1 MAQAEQHS
9 PKRRDARVVEW
20 TALEMRHTGD
30 CIQGSNPCLSAQ
42 ASAAV
47 GSIQPAA
54 LLFSK
59 HLSISPNPPTGKPR
73 PAAPSSTV
81 PSPRHFH
88 CDNPH
93 LPRHWF
99 SQENAQN
106 SARKCAEPH
115 KRGTEPRSRRH
126 RTVQENPKDPC
137 NKTHSPAQQKALTR
151 MKKDTDR
158 TFPKG
163 RGSSRKPKAWME
175 RKPPRSTALP
185 WDGKCSTLRWPT
197 ERAAS
202 VTAARCIRHR
212 TALRFWWHSSG
223 KQGEATWTGATRAVR
238 RPPFCLQSI
247 GTPYSACRNRRISA
261 KSINF
266 VQLWKSRQGNTMR
279 AVQ

>member
-1 MAQAEQHS
+1 MRFERDCSTASTTTLGRMAQAEQHS

-99 SQENAQN
+99 TQKNALN
-106 SARKCAEPH
+106 RTRESS
-115 KRGTEPRSRRH
+115 EPRSRRH
-126 RTVQENPKDPC
+126 RLAQENTKDPC
-137 NKTHSPAQQKALTR
+137 NKTHSPAQQKALAR

-163 RGSSRKPKAWME
+163 
-175 RKPPRSTALP
+175 
-185 WDGKCSTLRWPT
+185 
-197 ERAAS
+197 
-202 VTAARCIRHR
+202 
-212 TALRFWWHSSG
+212 
-223 KQGEATWTGATRAVR
+223 
-238 RPPFCLQSI
+238 
-247 GTPYSACRNRRISA
+247 
-261 KSINF
+261 
-266 VQLWKSRQGNTMR
+266 
-279 AVQ
+279 

>member
-1 MAQAEQHS
+1 MRFERDCSTASTTTLGRMAQAEQHS

-73 PAAPSSTV
+73 TAAPSSTA

-88 CDNPH
+88 CGNPH

-115 KRGTEPRSRRH
+115 KRGTEPRKRTRKTRATRRTAPRSRRH
-126 RTVQENPKDPC
+126 
-137 NKTHSPAQQKALTR
+137 
-151 MKKDTDR
+151 
-158 TFPKG
+158 
-163 RGSSRKPKAWME
+163 
-175 RKPPRSTALP
+175 
-185 WDGKCSTLRWPT
+185 
-197 ERAAS
+197 
-202 VTAARCIRHR
+202 
-212 TALRFWWHSSG
+212 
-223 KQGEATWTGATRAVR
+223 
-238 RPPFCLQSI
+238 
-247 GTPYSACRNRRISA
+247 
-261 KSINF
+261 
-266 VQLWKSRQGNTMR
+266 
-279 AVQ
+279 

>member
-54 LLFSK
+54 LLFST

-73 PAAPSSTV
+73 PATPSFTV

-88 CDNPH
+88 CGNPH

-99 SQENAQN
+99 SQKNAKI
-106 SARKCAEPH
+106 RTRE
-115 KRGTEPRSRRH
+115 GTEPRSRRH
-126 RTVQENPKDPC
+126 RSAG
-137 NKTHSPAQQKALTR
+137 H
-151 MKKDTDR
+151 KDTDR

-163 RGSSRKPKAWME
+163 RGGGRKPKGGME
-175 RKPPRSTALP
+175 RKPPQSTALL
-185 WDGKCSTLRWPT
+185 WDGKRSTLHRSSQC
-197 ERAAS
+197 AAS

-238 RPPFCLQSI
+238 CPPFCLLSI
-247 GTPYSACRNRRISA
+247 GLPHSACRNRRISA

-266 VQLWKSRQGNTMR
+266 VQLWKSRQGNTTR

>member
-1 MAQAEQHS
+1 MRFERDCSTASTTTLGRMAQAEQHS

-54 LLFSK
+54 LLFST

-73 PAAPSSTV
+73 TAAPSSTV

-106 SARKCAEPH
+106 SARKCTEPH
-115 KRGTEPRSRRH
+115 KREL
-126 RTVQENPKDPC
+126 RT
-137 NKTHSPAQQKALTR
+137 AQQ
-151 MKKDTDR
+151 
-158 TFPKG
+158 
-163 RGSSRKPKAWME
+163 
-175 RKPPRSTALP
+175 
-185 WDGKCSTLRWPT
+185 
-197 ERAAS
+197 RA
-202 VTAARCIRHR
+202 
-212 TALRFWWHSSG
+212 
-223 KQGEATWTGATRAVR
+223 QTRAR
-238 RPPFCLQSI
+238 EHERPVQQDAQPSAAE
-247 GTPYSACRNRRISA
+247 GTDPHEKRH
-261 KSINF
+261 
-266 VQLWKSRQGNTMR
+266 
-279 AVQ
+279 

>member
-1 MAQAEQHS
+1 MRFERDCSTASTTTLGRMAQAEQHS

-99 SQENAQN
+99 TQKNALN
-106 SARKCAEPH
+106 RTRESS
-115 KRGTEPRSRRH
+115 EPRSRGH
-126 RTVQENPKDPC
+126 RLAQQRAQNRAREHERPV
-137 NKTHSPAQQKALTR
+137 NKTHSQAQQKALAR

-163 RGSSRKPKAWME
+163 
-175 RKPPRSTALP
+175 
-185 WDGKCSTLRWPT
+185 
-197 ERAAS
+197 
-202 VTAARCIRHR
+202 
-212 TALRFWWHSSG
+212 
-223 KQGEATWTGATRAVR
+223 
-238 RPPFCLQSI
+238 
-247 GTPYSACRNRRISA
+247 
-261 KSINF
+261 
-266 VQLWKSRQGNTMR
+266 
-279 AVQ
+279 